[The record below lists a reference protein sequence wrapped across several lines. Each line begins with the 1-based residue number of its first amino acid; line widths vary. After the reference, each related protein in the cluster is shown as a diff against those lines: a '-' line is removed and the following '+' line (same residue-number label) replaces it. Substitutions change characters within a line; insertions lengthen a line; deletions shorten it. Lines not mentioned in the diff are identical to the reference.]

1 MSVLY
6 YINNDGNLLHTN
18 DFEIRPDARGYN
30 INIDVRPEDN
40 VNVRYFVPN
49 GRVVCLRAAQ
59 TEFDIDR
66 YESRI
71 NEINSGSPP
80 DISLVQ
86 GGGSR
91 KAKLRSIRKKY
102 KSKKKRSK
110 KKRSKKK
117 RSKRKSKKR

>member
-1 MSVLY
+1 MPVLY
-6 YINNDGNLLHTN
+6 YINNDGILINTN
-18 DFEIRPDARGYN
+18 DFEIRPDGRGYN

-49 GRVVCLRAAQ
+49 SRVVVRTDGG
-59 TEFDIDR
+59 TEFDRDR
-66 YESRI
+66 YSPRI

-80 DISLVQ
+80 HISLIQ

-117 RSKRKSKKR
+117 RSRKKSKKR